1 MIVLM
6 CLQMSYRTRFL
17 VRIESSYA
25 MSTNKNQIPD
35 CFMDH
40 LPVFL
45 KVKNSRALIV
55 GNGTIAARKA
65 DLLLRAGCDLTIIAA
80 QLGDELAVLAE
91 RYNFEHKA
99 TGLTREDL
107 NGCMVVFGCS
117 VDDAANQELF
127 EMATEAGIL
136 VNVSDSTEQCSFIM
150 PAVVDRSPLLIAISS
165 GGTSPLLT
173 RMLKARFET
182 SIPAAFGRLAEFAGS
197 YRDRI
202 KTLIPGLRQRRRFW
216 ETMISGPVAEYLFS
230 NQLEE
235 AGTLMEKLLQEASKP
250 GDKTATGE
258 VYLVGT
264 GPGDP
269 DLLTFRALRLM
280 QQADVVLYDR
290 LIGDGILNL
299 VRRDA
304 ERIYVGKSPQEHV
317 VPQEQIGQLLI
328 RLAKEG
334 KRVLRLKG
342 GDPFIFGRGGEEI
355 EALSENGIAFQVI
368 PGVTA
373 ANGCAS
379 YSGIPLTHRD
389 HAQSCVFVTGHEQE
403 GELNLNWQSLIQ
415 ARQTVVIYM
424 GLTSMAAITA
434 GFVSNGADPQT
445 PAAIIE
451 NGTRPGQRVVTGT
464 LQSLPERAAEKGI
477 KSPALIIIG
486 SVVTLRDKLSWF
498 TPL

>member
-1 MIVLM
+1 
-6 CLQMSYRTRFL
+6 
-17 VRIESSYA
+17 
-25 MSTNKNQIPD
+25 
-35 CFMDH
+35 MDH
-40 LPVFL
+40 LPIFL
-45 KVKNSRALIV
+45 NVKDARALVV

-65 DLLLRAGCDLTIIAA
+65 DLLLRAGCDLTVIAPE
-80 QLGDELAVLAE
+80 LGDELARLADSY
-91 RYNFEHKA
+91 RFTHKS
-99 TGLTREDL
+99 GDL
-107 NGCMVVFGCS
+107 GADDLEGCVVVFGCS
-117 VDDAANQELF
+117 QDDSVNQKLF
-127 EMATEAGIL
+127 ELATAAGIL
-136 VNVSDSTEQCSFIM
+136 VNVSDKTEYCSFIM

-173 RMLKARFET
+173 RMLKTRFET
-182 SIPAAFGRLAEFAGS
+182 TIPAAYGRLAKFAGS

-202 KTLIPGLRQRRRFW
+202 KALIPNLTRRRRFW
-216 ETMISGPVAEYLFS
+216 ETMISGPVAEHLFS
-230 NQLEE
+230 SQLEQAETLMDSLLEE
-235 AGTLMEKLLQEASKP
+235 AAAAGDQPP
-250 GDKTATGE
+250 GGE

-304 ERIYVGKSPQEHV
+304 ERIYVGKLPDNHT
-317 VPQEQIGQLLI
+317 VPQEEIGHMLI
-328 RLAKEG
+328 RLAQQG

-379 YSGIPLTHRD
+379 YAGIPLTHRD
-389 HAQSCVFVTGHEQE
+389 HAQSCVFVTGHEKD
-403 GELNLNWQSLIQ
+403 GELNLNWKGLVQP
-415 ARQTVVIYM
+415 RQTVVLYM
-424 GLTSMAAITA
+424 GLSSIGAITS
-434 GFVSNGADPQT
+434 GFISHGADPAT

-451 NGTRPGQRVVTGT
+451 NGTRAGQRVITGT
-464 LQSLPERAAEKGI
+464 LDSLTDKTAEAGI

-498 TPL
+498 ANNP